1 MSAAVTAVTFDF
13 WNTLAQVPAGKGVMT
28 EARLRAVAGACEQ
41 CGVEIEAER
50 LATVLEEVSRSYER
64 SWEAGTHF
72 HPRQG
77 VEQLVAALGAS
88 GAAEE
93 TIGEAFLGAGRTVE
107 LALAPD
113 IRACLEALTERG
125 VRIGIV
131 CDVGFSGGE
140 LLREILAR
148 EGVLDRFSGWAFSDE
163 VGHYKPSPKAF
174 AAALRALGAEPGEA
188 MHVGDLRRTDIAGA
202 AAHGMRTVRYRAL
215 YDDPGAAG
223 EPEADFV
230 IDSHLEL
237 PPLLDRLRESPSP
250 AARRGN

>member
-1 MSAAVTAVTFDF
+1 MSSPVTAVTFDF
-13 WNTLAQVPAGKGVMT
+13 WNTLARVPAGKGVMT
-28 EARLRAVAGACEQ
+28 EARLRAVARACEG
-41 CGVEIEAER
+41 CGVEIGAEQ
-50 LATVLEEVSRSYER
+50 LAAVLEDVSRSYE
-64 SWEAGTHF
+64 SAWDAGTHF

-77 VEQLVAALGAS
+77 AEMLVAALGVE

-113 IRACLEALTERG
+113 IVPCLDALAERG

-163 VGHYKPSPKAF
+163 VGHYKPAPEAF
-174 AAALRALGAEPGEA
+174 AAALAALGAEPAEA

-202 AAHGMRTVRYRAL
+202 SAHGMRTARYRAL
-215 YDDPGAAG
+215 HDDPGATG

-237 PPLLDRLRESPSP
+237 PPLLDRL
-250 AARRGN
+250 GG